1 MRTMNHKI
9 IAEILTIALWIGL
22 VTIFFFL
29 FFKYGSISF
38 EQNDDMFISTIP
50 SGIYGQHY
58 IYTCYSNIL
67 QGIFLAGLSK
77 FFPVC
82 NWTIMLYIAYIYISY
97 IGIGVW
103 AVKAKGILIGSCLS
117 VLFFLVTYEPL
128 LYNMNY
134 SKTGGVLMSVGLVIF
149 AYYTSNL
156 SEKKNMVFLLL
167 SGAMIF
173 AGSLVRRD
181 SILAFIP
188 FVIILIIATVL
199 QCKSRGTK
207 VIKAGIPWLMLI
219 LFIITAWLVDAMAYK
234 INDEWRAYK
243 EFNRVRTNLDD
254 YGMLDYETHQE
265 TYEEVGWDSVDV
277 SLLST
282 WHSAD
287 SEVFSEENLQE
298 IIQNKPQKEYS
309 FKNIKQ
315 SLEET
320 YKNVIK
326 NNYMFGIILALML
339 VSALV
344 DPRKLF
350 LLIPN
355 FLFGVAELSY
365 LVFCGRYPER
375 ATLLVFMYA
384 FCVIIYAF
392 PKKGEYEKIK
402 NGLIATIL
410 IIMVVGGL
418 YSNNIGKMIEENNTE
433 EYVYK
438 EEYRQFL
445 SEISEKQ
452 ENLYVWD
459 IFAIERG
466 LEGAYTP
473 YEAFDQGVLS
483 NSVYTGGWFVNT
495 PIMADNAERF
505 GEKNNPYKLLAES
518 ENVYLVTLAGMD
530 INDTLSYIRRHYNEN
545 VQSQCIAELDEVAI
559 YSFAE
564 E

>member
-9 IAEILTIALWIGL
+9 IAEILTIALWICL

-117 VLFFLVTYEPL
+117 VLFFLATYEPL
-128 LYNMNY
+128 LHNMNY

-149 AYYTSNL
+149 AYHTTNL

-219 LFIITAWLVDAMAYK
+219 LFITTAWLIDSMAYK
-234 INDEWRAYK
+234 INDEWKDYK

-277 SLLST
+277 RLLST

-287 SEVFSEENLQE
+287 SEVFSKDNLQE

-326 NNYMFGIILALML
+326 NNYIFSIILTLILVCAL
-339 VSALV
+339 A
-344 DPRKLF
+344 DPKKLL

-355 FLFGVAELSY
+355 FLLLVAELSY
-365 LVFCGRYPER
+365 LFLCGRYPER

-384 FCVIIYAF
+384 FGVIIYTF
-392 PKKGEYEKIK
+392 PRKGEYEKIK

-433 EYVYK
+433 EYAYK
-438 EEYRQFL
+438 EEYKQFL

-459 IFAIERG
+459 IFAIERV

-495 PIMADNAERF
+495 PIMSDNAERF
-505 GEKNNPYKLLAES
+505 GEKNNPYKLLADS

-530 INDTLSYIRRHYNEN
+530 INDTLSYIRRHYNESA
-545 VQSQCIAELDEVAI
+545 QSRCIAEVDEVAI